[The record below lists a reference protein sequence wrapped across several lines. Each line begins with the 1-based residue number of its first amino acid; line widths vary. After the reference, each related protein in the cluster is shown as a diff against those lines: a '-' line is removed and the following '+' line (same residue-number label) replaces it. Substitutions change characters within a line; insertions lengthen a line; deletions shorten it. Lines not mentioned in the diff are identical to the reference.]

1 MKLADVMCIVQA
13 WAITGILLCPAQ
25 AAAEVEL
32 PKIFS
37 DNMVLQRDTQVAVWG
52 WATPGETVTVEFAG
66 QKKMT
71 TADAS
76 NTPSEPTKGSFLLD
90 GRRKRWPLS
99 DFYPRCGDGKPMAR
113 WMVHLDPMQASA
125 EGRSLAVW
133 TRDSDAKNEIRNV
146 LVGEVWFAAG
156 QSNMDGSSVS
166 IK

>member
-37 DNMVLQRDTQVAVWG
+37 DNMVLQRDMQVAVWG
-52 WATPGETVTVEFAG
+52 WATPGEVVTVEF
-66 QKKMT
+66 
-71 TADAS
+71 
-76 NTPSEPTKGSFLLD
+76 
-90 GRRKRWPLS
+90 
-99 DFYPRCGDGKPMAR
+99 
-113 WMVHLDPMQASA
+113 
-125 EGRSLAVW
+125 
-133 TRDSDAKNEIRNV
+133 
-146 LVGEVWFAAG
+146 AG